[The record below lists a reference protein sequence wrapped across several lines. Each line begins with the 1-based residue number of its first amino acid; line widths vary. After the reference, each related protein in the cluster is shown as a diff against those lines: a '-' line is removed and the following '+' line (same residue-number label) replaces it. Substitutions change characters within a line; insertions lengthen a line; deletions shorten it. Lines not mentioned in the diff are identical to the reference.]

1 MRYRDVVLKPM
12 WLVLLLVA
20 ATLQGCA
27 LFVSHYDAGAYQQFT
42 SLKAF
47 HLKLLEDNKEADGKS
62 FDEAKM
68 KNACD
73 AGQLKF
79 LEATEYAAGKKDETR
94 VKAINY
100 LHNAFSKDCELGK
113 KKFFS
118 ADYVDQQAG
127 QLKTNYDLAIQG
139 ETSRVGAP
147 TK

>member
-1 MRYRDVVLKPM
+1 M
-12 WLVLLLVA
+12 WMVLLFVA

-47 HLKLLEDNKEADGKS
+47 HLKFLEDNKEADGRS
-62 FDEAKM
+62 FDEAKT
-68 KNACD
+68 KNTCD
-73 AGQLKF
+73 AGRLKF
-79 LEATEYAAGKKDETR
+79 LEASEYAAGKKDETR

-100 LHNAFSKDCELGK
+100 LHNAFSNDCKLGK
-113 KKFFS
+113 KKLFS

-139 ETSRVGAP
+139 ETSRVGTP
-147 TK
+147 IK